1 MTATMTIIMMVEAT
15 IIIGLFSLSSTTG
28 FGSTSITTGSSRPI
42 IFRNDVVNVNAL
54 SSSANDDEDEI
65 NDLIKTMK
73 TNTGTNTKPDTV
85 TNTNKDT
92 NTDDSKSVTPDI
104 QNDDDDTPDFMSVHD
119 VDWAEMDP
127 LNDIQFNEYESMY
140 LQGKA
145 AAESN
150 EKFNKM
156 KLENPSCDSSHE
168 SVMTEWLDSVPTL
181 NHISVVGRVGS
192 PPDARYF
199 DNPIDGGKPNVVVKM
214 SLALPRYYSA
224 WEREQYGI
232 EYGQEETEWY
242 NLEIWG
248 ALAEFAVKNIEKGAR
263 IGVVGAIDTDYYP
276 NKDTGLLS
284 TNPKL
289 LVQDIDILESKME
302 ADARRN
308 KNNNSNYGNNNNN
321 NSYSGGGGYGG
332 GGGGGNSNPNR
343 NYNNNSNNNNY
354 GNGNG
359 NGGQQQRQQERGPS
373 FYTADNDNDDDDDD
387 DDDMY
392 DPSRGGGSAGGFF
405 DPM

>member
-1 MTATMTIIMMVEAT
+1 MMEAT

-28 FGSTSITTGSSRPI
+28 FGSTSITIGSSRPI
-42 IFRNDVVNVNAL
+42 IFRNDVVNNVNAL

-65 NDLIKTMK
+65 NDLIETMK

-92 NTDDSKSVTPDI
+92 NTDDSKSVTTPDI
-104 QNDDDDTPDFMSVHD
+104 QNDDDDDTPDFMSVHD

-150 EKFNKM
+150 EKFNTM

>member
-1 MTATMTIIMMVEAT
+1 
-15 IIIGLFSLSSTTG
+15 
-28 FGSTSITTGSSRPI
+28 
-42 IFRNDVVNVNAL
+42 
-54 SSSANDDEDEI
+54 
-65 NDLIKTMK
+65 
-73 TNTGTNTKPDTV
+73 
-85 TNTNKDT
+85 
-92 NTDDSKSVTPDI
+92 
-104 QNDDDDTPDFMSVHD
+104 
-119 VDWAEMDP
+119 
-127 LNDIQFNEYESMY
+127 
-140 LQGKA
+140 
-145 AAESN
+145 
-150 EKFNKM
+150 
-156 KLENPSCDSSHE
+156 
-168 SVMTEWLDSVPTL
+168 
-181 NHISVVGRVGS
+181 
-192 PPDARYF
+192 
-199 DNPIDGGKPNVVVKM
+199 M

-276 NKDTGLLS
+276 NKDTGVLS

-308 KNNNSNYGNNNNN
+308 KNNNSNYGNNNNNN

-387 DDDMY
+387 DDDDMY

>member
-1 MTATMTIIMMVEAT
+1 MTATMTIIMMMEAT
-15 IIIGLFSLSSTTG
+15 IIIGLFSLSSTMG
-28 FGSTSITTGSSRPI
+28 FGSTRSITRSGRPSI
-42 IFRNDVVNVNAL
+42 IFRNNNIVNVNAL

-65 NDLIKTMK
+65 NDLIETMK
-73 TNTGTNTKPDTV
+73 TNTGTSTNI
-85 TNTNKDT
+85 NTNKDT
-92 NTDDSKSVTPDI
+92 DTNKDDSKNAIPDI
-104 QNDDDDTPDFMSVHD
+104 SVGDSDDTPDYMSVHD

-127 LNDIQFNEYESMY
+127 LNEIQFDEYESMY

-150 EKFNKM
+150 DKFNTK
-156 KLENPSCDSSHE
+156 KIDQPNCDSSHE

-248 ALAEFAVKNIEKGAR
+248 ALAEFTVKNVEKGAR
-263 IGVVGAIDTDYYP
+263 IGVVGSIDTDYYP

-308 KNNNSNYGNNNNN
+308 KNNNSNYGNNNNS
-321 NSYSGGGGYGG
+321 NSYGGGGGY
-332 GGGGGNSNPNR
+332 GGGNSNPNR
-343 NYNNNSNNNNY
+343 NYNNNNNKNNKNNNNY

-359 NGGQQQRQQERGPS
+359 GQQQRDQQRGQS
-373 FYTADNDNDDDDDD
+373 FYTANNDDDDD

>member
-1 MTATMTIIMMVEAT
+1 MVEAT

-28 FGSTSITTGSSRPI
+28 FGSTSTTISSSSSRPI
-42 IFRNDVVNVNAL
+42 IFRNDVVNINAL

-65 NDLIKTMK
+65 NDLIETMK

-85 TNTNKDT
+85 ANTNKDT
-92 NTDDSKSVTPDI
+92 NTNTDESKSVTPDI

-150 EKFNKM
+150 EKFNTM

-332 GGGGGNSNPNR
+332 GGGNSNPNR